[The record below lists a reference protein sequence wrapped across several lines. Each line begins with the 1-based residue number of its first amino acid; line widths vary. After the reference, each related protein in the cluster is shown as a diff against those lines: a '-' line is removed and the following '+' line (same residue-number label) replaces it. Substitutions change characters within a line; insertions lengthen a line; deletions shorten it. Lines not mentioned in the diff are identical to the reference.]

1 MNGIAD
7 AFARAREQGRAAL
20 VGYLT
25 AFDPDELNSAERLYA
40 ACEARLDVLELGV
53 PFSDPTADGPGIQAA
68 MVRAL
73 SAGAT
78 LDGVLR
84 LAAAVRERFATPIV
98 LFSYA
103 NPLLRRAP
111 GVFAK
116 AAAAGV
122 DGLLVVDLPPEHGA
136 QFRGA
141 AAEAGLAWVP
151 LVAPTTP
158 DDRIGRVVADAT
170 GFVYAVT
177 LKGVTGSA
185 LGVQHADRARA
196 LAEQLRRIRAHT
208 DRPIAAGFGVRTPDD
223 VAALAGQAD
232 GVVVG
237 TALIEAAQESTA
249 DMAEL
254 VQALR
259 AATERPG

>member
-1 MNGIAD
+1 VKRIAD
-7 AFARAREQGRAAL
+7 AFAAAKQQGRAAL

-25 AFDPDELNSAERLYA
+25 AYDPDAERSLQRLLT
-40 ACEARLDVLELGV
+40 ACEAGLDVLELGV
-53 PFSDPTADGPGIQAA
+53 PFSDPAADGPGIQAA

-78 LDGVLR
+78 SSRVLQ
-84 LAAAVRERFATPIV
+84 LAAAVRARFELPIV

-103 NPLLRRAP
+103 NPLVRRGDALLRD
-111 GVFAK
+111 

-122 DGLLVVDLPPEHGA
+122 DGLLVVDLPPEHSGPMR
-136 QFRGA
+136 QA
-141 AAEAGLAWVP
+141 AATHGLDWVP

-185 LGVQHADRARA
+185 LATDRPELGAQ
-196 LAEQLRRIRAHT
+196 LARIRAHT
-208 DRPIAAGFGVRTPDD
+208 AAPVAAGFGVRTPDD
-223 VAALAGQAD
+223 VRSLAAVAD

-237 TALIEAAQESTA
+237 TALIEAAQRGI
-249 DMAEL
+249 DEL
-254 VQALR
+254 RTLVSQLR
-259 AATERPG
+259 VATGGAS